1 MIHIINTGGTF
12 NKRYN
17 SINGELEV
25 PNDYNVIKE
34 ILKRGLFINQK
45 IELTQIISKDS
56 LEFKESDRELLLKTI
71 INSKSKKIVIIH
83 GTDTM
88 QKSAKFIAKN
98 IDDKKIIFTGAMK
111 PYEIEKVE
119 AVSNLMLG
127 LGFLQN
133 CKKGIYISMHGV
145 VKRFNKIK
153 KDYKRGVFR

>member
-1 MIHIINTGGTF
+1 M
-12 NKRYN
+12 K
-17 SINGELEV
+17 
-25 PNDYNVIKE
+25 
-34 ILKRGLFINQK
+34 
-45 IELTQIISKDS
+45 
-56 LEFKESDRELLLKTI
+56 
-71 INSKSKKIVIIH
+71 
-83 GTDTM
+83 
-88 QKSAKFIAKN
+88 KSAKFIAKN
-98 IDDKKIIFTGAMK
+98 IDDKKVIFTGAMK